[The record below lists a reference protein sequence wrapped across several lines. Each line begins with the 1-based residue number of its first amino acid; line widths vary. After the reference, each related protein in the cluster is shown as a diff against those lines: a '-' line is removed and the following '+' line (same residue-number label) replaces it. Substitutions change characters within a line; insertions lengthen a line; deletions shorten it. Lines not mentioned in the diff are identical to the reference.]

1 MASLLLGELQA
12 FERALFQK
20 QVGEQLRKD
29 TWHLHMQTNVY
40 IHISTSVHPYKH
52 MCASIQAHVYINTST
67 CVHPY
72 KHIYTVGGEEGHER
86 RENTSPP
93 SWNKEKK
100 QCNLLKRWQNL
111 GRYNMLGNCLCLL
124 SADSQPSPAIVC
136 FYFSAIQIEV
146 MYFSLWSGTQR
157 EKGYLLSYGT
167 IKILHCH
174 VSGLLC
180 FVKDVSDVYCSY
192 CFQPSLILTQ
202 LSKKNYLS
210 RWLLTFPP

>member
-1 MASLLLGELQA
+1 MASLLLGELQT

-29 TWHLHMQTNVY
+29 IWHLHMQTNVY

-72 KHIYTVGGEEGHER
+72 IYTVGGEEGHKR

-111 GRYNMLGNCLCLL
+111 GRYNMSGNCLCLL

-136 FYFSAIQIEV
+136 FYFRAIQIEV

-210 RWLLTFPP
+210 RWLLSFPP